1 MDPFADT
8 RSRPCAPGRTPA
20 AYKPTPQGGVM
31 HENFREYLDQLLTSG
46 YSVRHDQHL
55 SDPDLIDPGGNP
67 VETWL
72 EDYPYDERL
81 DRDVYEDD

>member
-1 MDPFADT
+1 
-8 RSRPCAPGRTPA
+8 
-20 AYKPTPQGGVM
+20 M

-67 VETWL
+67 VETWR
-72 EDYPYDERL
+72 EDYPDDERL
-81 DRDVYEDD
+81 DRDAYEDKKYKLQIELLKFQYWAQVTGTKPCRPTPGE